1 MAKAKLQI
9 SLFYPKS
16 FKKISYF
23 LSKKCHTHLKFIVL
37 TPPYLKICDILEFK
51 TSWLINLEQ

>member
-9 SLFYPKS
+9 SLFYLKS

-23 LSKKCHTHLKFIVL
+23 LSKKCHTNLKFIVL
-37 TPPYLKICDILEFK
+37 TLFYLKICDILKFK
-51 TSWLINLEQ
+51 IS